1 MCKDKNIGKFEFV
14 TKTYFLY
21 SNVGKTSVCPQLIFL
36 KLLKHERSYSSAMLQ
51 NKNISK
57 LLMCNLRR
65 NIYNSKIQ
73 VLFYLFCV
81 VKIVRKKVLDGHN

>member
-36 KLLKHERSYSSAMLQ
+36 KLLKHERSYSSAIL
-51 NKNISK
+51 KT
-57 LLMCNLRR
+57 
-65 NIYNSKIQ
+65 YN
-73 VLFYLFCV
+73 VTE
-81 VKIVRKKVLDGHN
+81 